1 MKESGRFNLS
11 HPHQQQTTSKRKKM
25 SRIYIVGYGQEI
37 RLVRANTRAQAI
49 NHVAHGII
57 KVQVPT
63 QDELIDFV
71 TKGKSIESAI
81 RQEQDELPLEQV

>member
-1 MKESGRFNLS
+1 
-11 HPHQQQTTSKRKKM
+11 M
-25 SRIYIVGYGQEI
+25 SRIYTVGYGQEI

-57 KVQVPT
+57 RVKIPT

-71 TKGKSIESAI
+71 AKGLSVESAI
-81 RQEQDELPLEQV
+81 RQEQEELPLKQV

>member
-1 MKESGRFNLS
+1 
-11 HPHQQQTTSKRKKM
+11 M

-37 RLVRANTRAQAI
+37 RLVRANTRAQAL

-63 QDELIDFV
+63 QDELIDLV
-71 TKGKSIESAI
+71 SKGKSVESAV
-81 RQEQDELPLEQV
+81 RREQEELPLEQA